1 MSELN
6 GSFSSDEVGRVQRM
20 KITRMELD
28 SNGEEILRDSID
40 TLKKSV
46 AMKSMQ
52 SNKSK
57 EDLTEF
63 LNKLRNDKSRKEN

>member
-6 GSFSSDEVGRVQRM
+6 GNFSSDEVGRVQRM

-28 SNGEEILRDSID
+28 SNGEDILRDSINA
-40 TLKKSV
+40 LKKSV
-46 AMKSMQ
+46 TMKSMQ